1 MSETL
6 TAQKAHL
13 PETWGGEMRALLT
26 IGVPM
31 GLAQLVQFSPY
42 IADAVMIGRIGPKEI
57 AAAAIGSVLYFLLWM
72 LASGPISAVTPLVS
86 QALGKNTAERRDV
99 RRTVR
104 MSVWACF
111 LMFPLIIGLLLL
123 TEPIMIFAGQDPEVA
138 ALAQDYVLVL
148 APGLPFTLA
157 VMSFRNFLAAIGKT
171 IVPFLLVA
179 SAAIVN
185 IILNWV
191 LIFGNLGAPELSLLG
206 AGIASSISGIY
217 AYFAFVIY
225 IKWDAKAREFD
236 LFSNLFKPDWERMVD
251 LLNIGW
257 PISVTVTFE
266 GMLFNAGVLIAGAVG
281 VIEQAG
287 FQIALS
293 TASTAFMIPFGLS
306 MAGAV
311 RIGLAKG
318 AANTPAARRAST
330 TTILTSVLAIGLF
343 AIPVAFV
350 PQWVASLYFN
360 MDAADTRPVFDYVV
374 IFLPIAAGFMFFD
387 AVQVACNQLLRGLTD
402 VKWPMVITGI
412 SYWVIGFPIAFH
424 TALYT
429 EIGAVGIW
437 YGLSAGL
444 IAAFIGLGIRLWLQ
458 LRRPFP
464 T

>member
-6 TAQKAHL
+6 TAQKANL

-26 IGVPM
+26 IGIPM

-42 IADAVMIGRIGPKEI
+42 IADAVMIGRIGPTEI
-57 AAAAIGSVLYFLLWM
+57 AAAAIGSVLYFLVWM
-72 LASGPISAVTPLVS
+72 LASGPIAAVTPLVS
-86 QALGKNTAERRDV
+86 QALGRNIAERRDV

-111 LMFPLIIGLLLL
+111 LIFPFIIGLLLL
-123 TEPIMIFAGQDPEVA
+123 TEPLMIFAGQDPKVA

-217 AYFAFVIY
+217 GYVIFVIY
-225 IKWDAKAREFD
+225 IKWDAKARDFD
-236 LFSNLFKPDWERMVD
+236 LFSNLLKPDWERMGE
-251 LLNIGW
+251 LLKIGW

-293 TASTAFMIPFGLS
+293 VASTAFMMPYGLS

-330 TTILTSVLAIGLF
+330 TTILSSVLAIGLC
-343 AIPVAFV
+343 ALPVAFV

-360 MDAADTRPVFDYVV
+360 MEAADTRPVFDYVV

-387 AVQVACNQLLRGLTD
+387 AVQVACNQLLRGLAD
-402 VKWPMVITGI
+402 VRWPMVITGI
-412 SYWVIGFPIAFH
+412 SYWVIGFPIAFY
-424 TALYT
+424 TALHT
-429 EIGAVGIW
+429 NIGAAGIW
-437 YGLSAGL
+437 YGLTAGL

-458 LRRPFP
+458 LRRPFQA
-464 T
+464 

>member
-6 TAQKAHL
+6 TAQKANL

-26 IGVPM
+26 IGIPM

-42 IADAVMIGRIGPKEI
+42 IADAVMIGRIGPTEI
-57 AAAAIGSVLYFLLWM
+57 AAAAIGSVLYFLIWM
-72 LASGPISAVTPLVS
+72 LASGPIAAVTPLVS
-86 QALGKNTAERRDV
+86 QALGRNIAERRDV

-111 LMFPLIIGLLLL
+111 LIFPFIIGLLLL
-123 TEPIMIFAGQDPEVA
+123 TEPLMIFAGQDPEVA

-179 SAAIVN
+179 SAAIMN

-217 AYFAFVIY
+217 GYVIFVIY
-225 IKWDAKAREFD
+225 IKWDAKARDFD
-236 LFSNLFKPDWERMVD
+236 LFSNLLKPDWERMGE
-251 LLNIGW
+251 LLKIGW

-293 TASTAFMIPFGLS
+293 VASTAFMMPYGLS

-330 TTILTSVLAIGLF
+330 ATILSSVLAIGLC
-343 AIPVAFV
+343 ALPVAFV

-360 MDAADTRPVFDYVV
+360 MEAADTRPVFEYVV

-387 AVQVACNQLLRGLTD
+387 AVQVACNQLLRGLAD

-412 SYWVIGFPIAFH
+412 SYWVIGFPIAFY
-424 TALYT
+424 TALHT
-429 EIGAVGIW
+429 NIGAAGIW
-437 YGLSAGL
+437 YGLTAGL

-458 LRRPFP
+458 LRHPFQ

>member
-6 TAQKAHL
+6 ISQKAIL
-13 PETWGGEMRALLT
+13 PDTWGGEMRALLT
-26 IGVPM
+26 IGIPM

-42 IADAVMIGRIGPKEI
+42 IADAVMIGRIGPTEI
-57 AAAAIGSVLYFLLWM
+57 AAAAIGSVLYFLIWM
-72 LASGPISAVTPLVS
+72 LASGPIAAVTPLVS
-86 QALGKNTAERRDV
+86 QALGRNIAERRDV

-111 LMFPLIIGLLLL
+111 LIFPFIIGLLLL
-123 TEPIMIFAGQDPEVA
+123 TEPLMIFAGQDPKVA

-217 AYFAFVIY
+217 GYVIFVIY
-225 IKWDAKAREFD
+225 IKWDAKARDFD
-236 LFSNLFKPDWERMVD
+236 LFSNLLKPDWERMGE
-251 LLNIGW
+251 LLKIGW

-293 TASTAFMIPFGLS
+293 VASTAFMMPYGLS

-330 TTILTSVLAIGLF
+330 TTILSSVLAIGFCAL
-343 AIPVAFV
+343 PVAFV

-360 MDAADTRPVFDYVV
+360 MEAVDTRPVFDYVV

-387 AVQVACNQLLRGLTD
+387 AVQVACNQLLRGLAD
-402 VKWPMVITGI
+402 VRWPMVITGI
-412 SYWVIGFPIAFH
+412 SYWVIGFPIAFY
-424 TALYT
+424 TALHT
-429 EIGAVGIW
+429 NIGAAGIW
-437 YGLSAGL
+437 YGLTAGL

-458 LRRPFP
+458 LRHPFQA
-464 T
+464 

>member
-26 IGVPM
+26 IGIPM

-72 LASGPISAVTPLVS
+72 LASGPIAAVTPLVS

-185 IILNWV
+185 IILNWI

-225 IKWDAKAREFD
+225 IKRDAKARDFD
-236 LFSNLFKPDWERMVD
+236 LFSNLFKPDWERMGE

-293 TASTAFMIPFGLS
+293 IASTAFMIPYGLS

-343 AIPVAFV
+343 AIPVALV

-412 SYWVIGFPIAFH
+412 SYWVIGFPIAFY

-429 EIGAVGIW
+429 DIGAAGIW
-437 YGLSAGL
+437 YGLTAGL

-458 LRRPFP
+458 LRRPFQA
-464 T
+464 

>member
-1 MSETL
+1 MSDTL
-6 TAQKAHL
+6 TSQKANL
-13 PETWGGEMRALLT
+13 PETWGGEMRGLLT
-26 IGVPM
+26 IGIPM

-42 IADAVMIGRIGPKEI
+42 IADAVMIGRIGPTEI
-57 AAAAIGSVLYFLLWM
+57 AAAAIGSVLYFLIWM
-72 LASGPISAVTPLVS
+72 LASGPIAAVTPLVS
-86 QALGKNTAERRDV
+86 QALGRNTAEKRDV

-111 LMFPLIIGLLLL
+111 LMFPFIIGLLLL
-123 TEPIMIFAGQDPEVA
+123 TEPLMIFAGQDPEVA

-157 VMSFRNFLAAIGKT
+157 VMSFRNFLASIGKT

-217 AYFAFVIY
+217 GYFVFVIY
-225 IKWDAKAREFD
+225 IKWDEKARAFD
-236 LFSNLFKPDWERMVD
+236 LFSNLLKPDWERMGE
-251 LLNIGW
+251 LMKIGW

-293 TASTAFMIPFGLS
+293 VASTAFMMPYGLS

-330 TTILTSVLAIGLF
+330 TTILTSVLAIGLC
-343 AIPVAFV
+343 AVPVALA
-350 PQWVASLYFN
+350 PHGVASLYFN
-360 MDAADTRPVFDYVV
+360 MKAADTQPVFDYVV

-387 AVQVACNQLLRGLTD
+387 AVQVACNQLLRGLAD

-412 SYWVIGFPIAFH
+412 SYWVIGFPIAFY

-429 EIGAVGIW
+429 DIGAAGIW
-437 YGLSAGL
+437 YGLTAGL
-444 IAAFIGLGIRLWLQ
+444 VAAFIGLGIRLWLQ
-458 LRRPFP
+458 LRHPFQA
-464 T
+464 

>member
-6 TAQKAHL
+6 ISQKAIL
-13 PETWGGEMRALLT
+13 PDTWGGEMRALLT
-26 IGVPM
+26 IGIPM

-42 IADAVMIGRIGPKEI
+42 IADAVMIGRIGPTEI
-57 AAAAIGSVLYFLLWM
+57 AAAAIGSVLYFLIWM
-72 LASGPISAVTPLVS
+72 LASGPIAAVTPLVS
-86 QALGKNTAERRDV
+86 QALGRNIAERRDV

-111 LMFPLIIGLLLL
+111 LIFPFIIGLLLL
-123 TEPIMIFAGQDPEVA
+123 TEPLMIFAGQDPKVA

-217 AYFAFVIY
+217 GYVIFVIY
-225 IKWDAKAREFD
+225 IKWDAKARDFD
-236 LFSNLFKPDWERMVD
+236 LFSNLLKPDWERMGEI
-251 LLNIGW
+251 LKIGW

-266 GMLFNAGVLIAGAVG
+266 GMLFNAGFLIAGAVG

-293 TASTAFMIPFGLS
+293 VASTAFMMPYGLS

-330 TTILTSVLAIGLF
+330 ATILSSVLAIGLC
-343 AIPVAFV
+343 ALPVAFV

-360 MDAADTRPVFDYVV
+360 MEAADTRPVFEYVV

-387 AVQVACNQLLRGLTD
+387 AVQVACNQLLRGLAD

-412 SYWVIGFPIAFH
+412 SYWVIGFPIAFY
-424 TALYT
+424 TALHT
-429 EIGAVGIW
+429 NIGAAGIW
-437 YGLSAGL
+437 YGLTAGL

-458 LRRPFP
+458 LRHPFQ